1 MSNYDDINAGSTR
14 DDIMDH
20 TQRSVAEIRSQIERL
35 NDFLSRPRRRT
46 TSESSRSSSHSPPR
60 REYLASRTEQPI
72 INNLTSENNPST
84 SRANQHRPDYPQHRL
99 DILSPRVTHQLSTKD
114 YLQAIPHF
122 DGTPMGYEADEFI
135 VQYDINKLQQTPHEK
150 MNIYIARVQELLTDL
165 KELLRNSDVPD
176 KDAAARVLKHDI
188 IKAFVRGL
196 QPKYLI
202 HFTTKSFTDLASA
215 FAEGRRV
222 EQELSEFPQL
232 YSKGRDC
239 YAIQTNE
246 VTEYKP
252 EPSTE

>member
-1 MSNYDDINAGSTR
+1 
-14 DDIMDH
+14 
-20 TQRSVAEIRSQIERL
+20 
-35 NDFLSRPRRRT
+35 
-46 TSESSRSSSHSPPR
+46 
-60 REYLASRTEQPI
+60 
-72 INNLTSENNPST
+72 
-84 SRANQHRPDYPQHRL
+84 
-99 DILSPRVTHQLSTKD
+99 
-114 YLQAIPHF
+114 
-122 DGTPMGYEADEFI
+122 
-135 VQYDINKLQQTPHEK
+135 

-232 YSKGRDC
+232 HFKVRDC
-239 YAIQTNE
+239 YAMQTNE

-252 EPSTE
+252 EPSTERPYCTFCSRPGHVFDNCFKRRAQLEGRETTRSQRFQPESFTAPSYNTF